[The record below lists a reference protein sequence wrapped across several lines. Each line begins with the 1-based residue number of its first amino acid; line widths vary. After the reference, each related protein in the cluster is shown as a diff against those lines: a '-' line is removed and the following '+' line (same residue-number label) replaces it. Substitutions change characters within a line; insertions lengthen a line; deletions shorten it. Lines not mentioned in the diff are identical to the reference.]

1 MAKPV
6 ALVHLPGLTADL
18 VRELSGDNLAV
29 DLIAAEDEGQ
39 VAQRIG
45 SAGIMIATPLPK
57 EVMSGGANLK
67 WIQSLSAGV
76 ESWLQA
82 ELPATL
88 PITRMVGVYEKY
100 MAEWVFAHLLS
111 DTQKLSDLARAQSR
125 REWLPLNTS
134 SLAGLTLGIAGLGH
148 IGSAVARLG
157 KAFGMRVWGLRRNPA
172 TLPENVADRSFDRA
186 GLYEFLGGLDVLVLV
201 LPATAETDRMF
212 GLREFT
218 ALPPGATFMNM
229 GRGQPVDED
238 ALLQVLRD
246 GHLRRAVIDT
256 FRTEPLP
263 KESPLWN
270 APNLTMTPHMAG
282 AVYPSELADV
292 VARNVRTFLSGTIP
306 PPTVE
311 RERGY

>member
-6 ALVHLPGLTADL
+6 ALVHLPGLTGDL

-29 DLIAAEDEGQ
+29 DLVAAEDEGQ

-45 SAGIMIATPLPK
+45 SAGIVIATPLPK
-57 EVMSGGANLK
+57 QVMSGGTNLK

-82 ELPATL
+82 ELPSTL

-157 KAFGMRVWGLRRNPA
+157 KAFGMRVWGLRRTSA
-172 TLPENVADRSFDRA
+172 TLTEIVADRSFDRA
-186 GLYEFLGGLDVLVLV
+186 GLYDFLRGLDVLVLV

-218 ALPPGATFMNM
+218 TLPRGATFMNM

-256 FRTEPLP
+256 FRSEPLP
-263 KESPLWN
+263 KDSPLWN
-270 APNLTMTPHMAG
+270 APNLTLTPHMAG
-282 AVYPSELADV
+282 AVYPRELADV
-292 VARNVRTFLSGTIP
+292 VARNVRSFLSGTIP